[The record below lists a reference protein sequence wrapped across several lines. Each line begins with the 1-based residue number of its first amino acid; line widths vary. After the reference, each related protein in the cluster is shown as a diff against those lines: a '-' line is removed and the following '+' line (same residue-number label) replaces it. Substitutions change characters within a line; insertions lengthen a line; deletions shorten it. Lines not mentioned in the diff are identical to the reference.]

1 MKKMQKDKIVDLE
14 KEFMI
19 RTRTEQNQNKIKAIQ
34 DNINQLWQKL
44 VENLL
49 PVIEK
54 GMEAIVFLSGALA
67 NGLGKGLVIWSGVIK
82 FTGIFSKSLA
92 TASGFISKIFGPIMG
107 FFKIAKIGLKAIP
120 VLGEIIMAVE
130 LIFNLFKRWRGLI
143 DDVKS
148 EKKGILMAI
157 LEGILSIGPA
167 LYDVLVQPFIDAFNW
182 IWKGLGFGGESPS
195 KLGNLIVDGISSIG
209 SMLLG
214 VLTSPFKLAYDA
226 ITSIFG
232 KLPEFITSVFKKGI
246 DFAMQLPG
254 IGFLMKAVGI
264 TGSEQTSQSSKSSP
278 ETNKPSVDP
287 NQMIIN
293 KLDELIQLMKN
304 GGISVN
310 MDGKKVSQALAVAS
324 S

>member
-1 MKKMQKDKIVDLE
+1 MSLIAGILFTGAIPAAAKFASWIFKVIAWLAPVGGRIAGIAGFFGKWLTPIGWIYTAVMAVYGLF
-14 KEFMI
+14 KELYDQWGNI
-19 RTRTEQNQNKIKAIQ
+19 RKLIKEGDIWGAI
-34 DNINQLWQKL
+34 
-44 VENLL
+44 LL
-49 PVIEK
+49 GIKSFGVGI
-54 GMEAIVFLSGALA
+54 I
-67 NGLGKGLVIWSGVIK
+67 KGL
-82 FTGIFSKSLA
+82 L
-92 TASGFISKIFGPIMG
+92 GP
-107 FFKIAKIGLKAIP
+107 FEW
-120 VLGEIIMAVE
+120 V
-130 LIFNLFKRWRGLI
+130 
-143 DDVKS
+143 
-148 EKKGILMAI
+148 
-157 LEGILSIGPA
+157 
-167 LYDVLVQPFIDAFNW
+167 FNW
-182 IWKGLGFGGESPS
+182 IMEKMGGQSPS
-195 KLGNLIVDGISSIG
+195 LIGLAIVDGITSIG

-264 TGSEQTSQSSKSSP
+264 TGSEQSSQSSKSSVEP
-278 ETNKPSVDP
+278 NKPSVDP

-310 MDGKKVSQALAVAS
+310 MDGRKVSQALAIAS